1 MTSANAHDLR
11 DSRAAW
17 TRLTIA
23 VLIGTIGSIGMWSF
37 VVALPAVQAG
47 FGVTRAEASL
57 PYTLTMVGF
66 AFGGVLMGRLAD
78 RFGVVVPLLIGAA
91 SLGAGYLDGRG
102 RPARSPCM
110 RWRRLSWASA
120 RRRAS
125 PRSWPISP
133 TGS

>member
-37 VVALPAVQAG
+37 VVALPAVQAD

-91 SLGAGYLDGRG
+91 SLGAGYLTAAASGTLAMYRAG
-102 RPARSPCM
+102 AGSRRLRRVGELRPAHGRS
-110 RWRRLSWASA
+110 
-120 RRRAS
+120 
-125 PRSWPISP
+125 SP